1 MSVLEDIL
9 EEFFNELNDD
19 DKIPNEIIDSM
30 KSLIE
35 NDDFSS
41 ENLLKILESS
51 DLNGSED

>member
-9 EEFFNELNDD
+9 EEFFKELNDD
-19 DKIPNEIIDSM
+19 DKVPNELIDSM

-41 ENLLKILESS
+41 ENLLEILESS

>member
-19 DKIPNEIIDSM
+19 DKIPNELIDSM

-41 ENLLKILESS
+41 ENLLEILESS
-51 DLNGSED
+51 DLNGSEN